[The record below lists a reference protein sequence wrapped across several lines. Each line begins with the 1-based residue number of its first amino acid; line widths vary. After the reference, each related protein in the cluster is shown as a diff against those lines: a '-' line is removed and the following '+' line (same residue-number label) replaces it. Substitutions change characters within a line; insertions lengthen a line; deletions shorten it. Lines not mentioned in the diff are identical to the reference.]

1 MCREV
6 GKMVADLHNL
16 TINFDEKR
24 PNSLDLQD
32 WKEIYKKCL
41 NNKSEKFNETM
52 YLLKNEIDYLENY
65 WPTNI
70 PCGVIH
76 ADLFRDNIFFYKEIQ
91 NLLKVNK

>member
-1 MCREV
+1 MKNLILKCVEKLE
-6 GKMVADLHNL
+6 KMVADLHNL

-52 YLLKNEIDYLENY
+52 YLLKNEIDYLE
-65 WPTNI
+65 
-70 PCGVIH
+70 
-76 ADLFRDNIFFYKEIQ
+76 K
-91 NLLKVNK
+91 LLANKYSLWCHTC